1 MEKKT
6 LFYHIIWIFMFISL
20 TKSDSLKYESEN
32 MDISRLLKY
41 NCEFCSL
48 LEESEIECEKS
59 NECIQVF
66 YLLSQ

>member
-1 MEKKT
+1 
-6 LFYHIIWIFMFISL
+6 MFISL